1 MALGAQFFRSFQH
14 LPLRQVLA
22 LTLDRLAAAGL
33 RGLSRRKSISRLAR
47 AAELVCRATRPIP
60 TQAAIALLIG
70 GALTGNGVAQEVV
83 PDFYKEPGIYP
94 NRAYVNQSANEHI
107 DPFNGSLQRHYV
119 DIHIPGPGGF
129 DLNVARSYNTFTTVN
144 PASLP
149 NLPAGIGWTMHFG
162 RILIKGTSVNPCLNR
177 QVGTADNPVIELPD
191 GSRQILYYTNSSPIL
206 MSTQRWSASCFGS
219 GMGLVVYSPEGIRY
233 EMTHV
238 VTESA
243 ATTAW
248 YAREIRD
255 RNGNTITITYVGTQ
269 SARIASVSTNDGRT
283 LSYSYSGCAAG
294 QHICSISGPTSTW
307 RYDYRLV
314 PNTVGHY
321 YLARVT
327 RPDGTSWQYEYNDLL
342 APAAGSFLM
351 RRAIQPEGGMVSYVY
366 QLVNF
371 ANPGNPAGG
380 SSVVREKTTSD
391 GGTWIFTF
399 SPSMSFGTLDQTAVL
414 TPSGTITY
422 RHVGVHT
429 GGNGNV
435 WKIGLLQE
443 KIVGLEQTETYLWQ
457 PSSPPISAAENNLRP
472 GDFPLFADVGI
483 YAPQLVTRTYNRS
496 GTTYTT
502 NFSSFDAYGNPTR
515 VVEAGPN
522 GGNRGTTLSYY
533 INTSLWIV
541 RQVDDET
548 TDGVGSVVREWD
560 SVGRMLSE
568 TRDGVRTSYS
578 YYSNGDIQSITRPR
592 TLTTSYS
599 SYNRGIP
606 QYESHPE
613 SVTIQRVVDAA
624 GNVRSETDGEFR
636 TTSYDYDGLNRLL
649 RIQPPAGNSTTIS
662 YTATTKTATRG
673 GLSEVTSFDGFGRPA
688 SVTIGGIVTTLQH
701 DSLGRQTFKSNP
713 SASSGTRFTYDMLNR
728 LRTVTNPD
736 SSYEEN
742 TYTGAAKSVRNERG
756 FVTTYSYRGFGD
768 PDKQWLISVAAPVAS
783 ASLSIAR
790 NGRGLVEALTQDG
803 MTRQFYYDSRYYMR
817 TAIDPETGTTTFG
830 RDDAGNMTSRQVGTS
845 GTTFFSYD
853 GLNRLRS
860 TTFPTSATPNV
871 TREYYR
877 SGKLRTVATSAATRT
892 FGYDA
897 NDNLTSETLVI
908 DSVTLSAGYSYN
920 GNSQLTSIT
929 YPRSNFTLYLN
940 PDVLGR
946 PTTVGPFVNSV
957 TYWPNGQVNQIS
969 FANGT
974 STSYGQD
981 SRLRPASL
989 AVRSG
994 ATTILNSAYGY
1005 DFANNLSTVSDS
1017 VDASFSRTYGYD
1029 EIDRLRTAN
1038 GPWGTGNI
1046 DYSGSGNIRSM
1057 SLGSSYAISYAY
1069 SNNRLSN
1076 ISGTRTLSYG
1086 YDVYGN
1092 VTSAGA
1098 ATYQFDD
1105 ASNLRT
1111 CTNCTSAGTISHRY
1125 DGSNT
1130 RVATT
1135 RSGVAT
1141 YEFWSANGHLLAE
1154 FTPTQDNRLVEF
1166 FYLAGKR
1173 VAQREPSSSS
1183 PPPPGLTATTTAITA
1198 APNPATVN
1206 QQVTITATVT
1216 PATGAAPA
1224 GSVDFLENGVAVSTQ
1239 SLSGSPATATLQRSY
1254 TNSGSRTL
1262 QASYRGS
1269 PTHGASSSAV
1279 ISLQV
1284 NDVVPP
1290 PPPPP
1295 PSGKTKTTVVA
1306 SPSTARL
1313 LQPITFTATITGDV
1327 TLDPGA
1333 RVDFR
1338 LGGPFGTSI
1347 GWGELYMNG
1356 SAWQASLT
1364 RSFATAGSMTIFA
1377 AYTGLYASIS
1387 EGIPIVINGNSAPP
1401 TGTVRQA
1408 VLELLED

>member
-1 MALGAQFFRSFQH
+1 MRWKF
-14 LPLRQVLA
+14 LPRCWRDMGSA
-22 LTLDRLAAAGL
+22 HR
-33 RGLSRRKSISRLAR
+33 AR
-47 AAELVCRATRPIP
+47 TGTRPRP
-60 TQAAIALLIG
+60 RGPSAPRSRALYALLFWVSL
-70 GALTGNGVAQEVV
+70 LTGSFAQEVV
-83 PDFYKEPGIYP
+83 PDFYREPGIYP

-149 NLPAGIGWTMHFG
+149 NLPAGMGWSMHFG
-162 RILIKGTSVNPCLNR
+162 RILIKGTSVNPCINR
-177 QVGTADNPVIELPD
+177 GVGTADNPVIELPD
-191 GSRQILYYTNSSPIL
+191 GGRQILYYTNSAPIL

-219 GMGLVVYSPEGIRY
+219 GMGLVVYSPDGVRY
-233 EMTHV
+233 EMSHA
-238 VTESA
+238 VTESTT
-243 ATTAW
+243 TTAW
-248 YAREIRD
+248 YAREIRE
-255 RNGNTITITYVGTQ
+255 RNGNTITIAYVATQ
-269 SARIASVSTNDGRT
+269 SPRISSVSTSDGRS

-294 QHICSISGPTSTW
+294 QHICSIAGPTSTW

-327 RPDGTSWQYEYNDLL
+327 RPDGTAWQYEYNDLV

-351 RRAIQPEGGMVSYVY
+351 RRTVLPEGGTVSYGY

-371 ANPGNPAGG
+371 ANPANPAGG
-380 SSVVREKTTSD
+380 SSVVQQKTTSD
-391 GGTWIFTF
+391 GGAWSFTF
-399 SPSMSFGTLDQTAVL
+399 SPSMSFGTLDQTVVS
-414 TPSGTITY
+414 TPAGTLTY
-422 RHVGVHT
+422 RHVGVRT
-429 GGNGNV
+429 GGNGSV

-443 KIVGLEQTETYLWQ
+443 KIVGSEQTETYNWQ

-472 GDFPLFADVGI
+472 GDFPTVADVGI

-502 NFSSFDAYGNPTR
+502 TYSSFDGYGNPTR

-533 INTSLWIV
+533 INPSLWIV
-541 RQVDDET
+541 RQMDDET
-548 TDGVGSVVREWD
+548 TDGVGAVVREWD

-578 YYSNGDIQSITRPR
+578 YYSSGDIQTVTRPR

-599 SYNRGIP
+599 NYNRGIP
-606 QYESHPE
+606 QFESHPE

-636 TTSYDYDGLNRLL
+636 TTSYDYDGLNRLT

-673 GLSEVTSFDGFGRPA
+673 GLSEATSFDGFGRPA
-688 SVTIGGIVTTLQH
+688 TVSVGGIATTFQH
-701 DSLGRQTFKSNP
+701 DSLGRLTFKSNP
-713 SASSGTRFTYDMLNR
+713 SSSSGTRFTYDILNR
-728 LRTVTNPD
+728 LRTATHPD
-736 SSYEEN
+736 NSYQES
-742 TYTGAAKSVRNERG
+742 TYSGSNRSVRNERG
-756 FVTTYSYRGFGD
+756 YVTTYSYRAYGD
-768 PDKQWLISVAAPVAS
+768 PDKQVLMSVAAPVAS
-783 ASLSIAR
+783 ASISVTR
-790 NGRGLVEALTQDG
+790 NGRGLVESLTQDG
-803 MTRQFYYDSRYYMR
+803 VTRRFSYDGRYYMWS
-817 TAIDPETGTTTFG
+817 AVDPETGTTTFG
-830 RDDAGNMTSRQVGTS
+830 RDDAGNMTSRQVGSS

-877 SGKLRTVATSAATRT
+877 TGKLRTVATAVATRT

-897 NDNLTSETLVI
+897 NDALTSETLVV
-908 DSVTLSAGYSYN
+908 DGVTLSAGYGYN
-920 GNSQLTSIT
+920 GNGQLTSIT
-929 YPRSNFTLYLN
+929 YPRSNFVLFLN

-946 PTTVGPFVNSV
+946 PTTVGPFVSSV

-969 FANGT
+969 SANGT

-989 AVRSG
+989 SVRSG

-1005 DFANNLSTVSDS
+1005 DYANNLSAVSDS
-1017 VDASFSRTYGYD
+1017 VDSTFSRTYGYD

-1038 GPWGTGNI
+1038 GPWGTGNL
-1046 DYSGSGNIRSM
+1046 DYSGSGNLRSM
-1057 SLGSSYAISYAY
+1057 SLGSSYSISYAY
-1069 SNNRLSN
+1069 SNNRLSSV
-1076 ISGTRTLSYG
+1076 SGTRSVSYG

-1092 VTSAGA
+1092 VASAGA

-1111 CTNCTSAGTISHRY
+1111 CTNCTSAGTITHRY
-1125 DGSNT
+1125 DGSNA
-1130 RVATT
+1130 RVSTT
-1135 RSGVAT
+1135 RSGVTT

-1154 FTPTQDNRLVEF
+1154 FTPALENRLVEY

-1173 VAQREPSSSS
+1173 VAQREPSASSS
-1183 PPPPGLTATTTAITA
+1183 PPPGLTATTTALVAT
-1198 APNPATVN
+1198 PNPATVS
-1206 QQVTITATVT
+1206 QQVTLTATVT

-1224 GSVDFLENGVAVSTQ
+1224 GLVDFLENGVVVSTQ
-1239 SLSGSPATATLQRSY
+1239 SLTGSPAQATLQRSY
-1254 TNSGSRTL
+1254 TSAGARTL

-1269 PTHGASSSAV
+1269 TTHGASSSAV
-1279 ISLQV
+1279 VSLQV
-1284 NDVVPP
+1284 NDVVAPP
-1290 PPPPP
+1290 PPPPL

-1356 SAWQASLT
+1356 SAWQASVT
-1364 RSFATAGSMTIFA
+1364 RSFATAGSITIFA
-1377 AYTGLYASIS
+1377 AYTGLYSSIS

-1408 VLELLED
+1408 VVELLED